1 VVALESVCLGKVIDV
16 QFRPHERGRWCL
28 RCDEPFPEGTALCP
42 RCGGDLASAAR
53 HRDEARAQARRAARR
68 AVATGAA
75 GVLALVG
82 AVLAW
87 LFLR

>member
-1 VVALESVCLGKVIDV
+1 LGKVIDV

-42 RCGGDLASAAR
+42 RCGGELASAAR
-53 HRDEARAQARRAARR
+53 HREEARAQARRAARL
-68 AVATGAA
+68 AVAKGTA
-75 GVLALVG
+75 GVLFLVA

>member
-1 VVALESVCLGKVIDV
+1 MLGKVIDV

-53 HRDEARAQARRAARR
+53 NRDELRDQARRAQRR
-68 AVATGAA
+68 AVTRGAA
-75 GVLALVG
+75 GVLFFVG
-82 AVLAW
+82 AVMAW